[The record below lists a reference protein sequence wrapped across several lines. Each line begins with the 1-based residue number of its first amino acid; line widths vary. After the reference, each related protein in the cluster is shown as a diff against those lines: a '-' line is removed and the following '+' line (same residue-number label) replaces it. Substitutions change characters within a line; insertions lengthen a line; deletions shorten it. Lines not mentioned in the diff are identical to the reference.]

1 MGEDGFPFFQTS
13 DQIAC
18 VIRNK
23 SNVKVWPYVLEFAED
38 GSVTQRYPGTGGEE
52 GLAPGCS
59 TREVA
64 KMKLGVSTENAFQ
77 LAEYGA
83 LNLKAKEGNCRGRV
97 TEVLKLFAST
107 ERIDLSLLLQ
117 TSFVLRE
124 DSCGLSSLLRK
135 GDMLDEDDVLA
146 WETVNAP
153 FVLEFDM

>member
-1 MGEDGFPFFQTS
+1 MGGDGFPFFQTS

-18 VIRNK
+18 VIRNN

-52 GLAPGCS
+52 GLAAGSS

-117 TSFVLRE
+117 TQFVLRE